1 MVGVL
6 ILTHGPL
13 AEELLR
19 AATTIRGSVPEGVR
33 ALGLE
38 WDMEPDEALDVVKR
52 AGVEVTG
59 EQGLLILTDING
71 STPHRVARQLVHEG
85 RVEVVSGVNLPMVVR
100 LCCRIGDETD
110 AGELADWIMGKG
122 RTSIDRATGQA

>member
-13 AEELLR
+13 ANELLR
-19 AATTIRGSVPEGVR
+19 AATTIRGSMPERVR

-38 WDMEPDEALDVVKR
+38 WDLEPEVAFEQVRQASTDV
-52 AGVEVTG
+52 AGED
-59 EQGLLILTDING
+59 GLLILTDING
-71 STPHRVARQLVHEG
+71 STPHRVARRLVDEG

-100 LCCRIGDETD
+100 LCCRIGDEND
-110 AGELADWIMGKG
+110 ATELAEWIAGKG
-122 RTSIDRATGQA
+122 RTSIALTPGQD